1 MPGPGRP
8 APATALDDAWA
19 LTERISPRRSV
30 RVADVDPATGRPV
43 NVYSSTRPTRG
54 PRPDVP
60 WAVPLADTAGCYRL
74 LGLDLDTRRA
84 GPAAVLADLADV
96 VALLDELD
104 VAHVVCASGP
114 GGGRHV
120 WAALPGGAPAAQ
132 VARLARALRRRLP
145 TLDTAPLCNPAA
157 GCLRP
162 PGAPHRAG
170 GTSTVLAGDLRTLV
184 CPAGPG
190 DVAARLLTLL
200 GADDPP
206 APADEEDRAAGLA
219 ARLPQL
225 VDDEHGPHLAGPRR
239 PLPAASARALADGAP
254 DASAALHAVLLG
266 AARARWTLADVAA
279 LPAGAP
285 GLAHATSRRDPAR
298 PAGPRQPRTT
308 ADRDAVLSRQWT
320 RAVAR
325 VLATPGTGHDPTFDD
340 RAGALA
346 AHVAAVQTRAG
357 AAPGRW
363 ATAGGPADRRVLD
376 GLCSLALHAVR
387 ADVAA
392 DVRRLALLVGVG
404 RETARTALH
413 RLAADGWLTHAAPSD
428 GPRAAVWALP
438 AVPVQPQQV
447 ATPSPDVPSTA
458 GVPLARSQADPRP
471 PSPVT
476 HCNPADRPAALEDD
490 PTPGADARAAW
501 QHRLTTRLTTG
512 THDTWTSNGLGLAVE
527 RTWTALTSS
536 AATTARIAT
545 RTGTDPA
552 TAARH
557 LHHLHA
563 VHLARPGR
571 QAGTWERGPGTLD
584 DAAARLG
591 TVGTL
596 TARARA
602 YALEQDVWAWW
613 CDELRWRRQRT
624 VGRSGQRPRRLPGL
638 GQGVLG
644 LSALGPRG
652 RHGPYP
658 RRPGGRS
665 DHGGARRQLRLTRPQ
680 AVVLE

>member
-1 MPGPGRP
+1 MPGPGQP
-8 APATALDDAWA
+8 VAATALADAWA

-30 RVADVDPATGRPV
+30 RVADVDPVTGQPLNAYAR
-43 NVYSSTRPTRG
+43 TRPTRG
-54 PRPDVP
+54 PRPEVP

-74 LGLDLDTRRA
+74 LGLDLDTSRA
-84 GPAAVLADLADV
+84 GPSAVLADLADV

-120 WAALPGGAPAAQ
+120 WAALPGGAPAPQ

-184 CPAGPG
+184 CPTGPG
-190 DVAARLLTLL
+190 DVAARLLALL

-206 APADEEDRAAGLA
+206 TASREETAGVA
-219 ARLPQL
+219 ARLPEL
-225 VDDEHGPHLAGPRR
+225 VDDEHGPHLAGSRR

-279 LPAGAP
+279 LPADAP

-298 PAGPRQPRTT
+298 PTGPRQPRVA
-308 ADRDAVLSRQWT
+308 ADRDAVLARQWT

-325 VLATPGTGHDPTFDD
+325 VLATPGAGHDPTFDA

-346 AHVAAVQTRAG
+346 AHVAAVQTRAD

-363 ATAGGPADRRVLD
+363 AAGGGPGDRRVLD

-387 ADVAA
+387 TDVAA

-413 RLAADGWLTHAAPSD
+413 RLAADGWLTHAGPSD

-438 AVPVQPQQV
+438 PRPAQPHQV
-447 ATPSPDVPSTA
+447 ATPSPDAPSTRDA
-458 GVPLARSQADPRP
+458 APARSQADPRP

-476 HCNPADRPAALEDD
+476 HRDPSGGTAAPEDD

-512 THDTWTSNGLGLAVE
+512 THDTWTSHGLGFAVE
-527 RTWTALTSS
+527 RTSTALTSS
-536 AATTARIAT
+536 AATTAQIAT

-552 TAARH
+552 TAVRH

-571 QAGTWERGPGTLD
+571 QAGTWERGLGTLD
-584 DAAARLG
+584 DAAVRLG
-591 TVGTL
+591 VAGTL
-596 TARARA
+596 AARARA

-613 CDELRWRRQRT
+613 CDELRWRRQRSA
-624 VGRSGQRPRRLPGL
+624 GRSGQRPRRLPGL

-680 AVVLE
+680 AVVRE

>member
-1 MPGPGRP
+1 M
-8 APATALDDAWA
+8 
-19 LTERISPRRSV
+19 
-30 RVADVDPATGRPV
+30 
-43 NVYSSTRPTRG
+43 
-54 PRPDVP
+54 
-60 WAVPLADTAGCYRL
+60 PLADTAGCYRL
-74 LGLDLDTRRA
+74 LGLDLDTSRA
-84 GPAAVLADLADV
+84 GPAAVLADLADLV
-96 VALLDELD
+96 GLLEQAD

-184 CPAGPG
+184 CPTGPG
-190 DVAARLLTLL
+190 DVTARLLALL

-206 APADEEDRAAGLA
+206 TARREDTAGLP

-279 LPAGAP
+279 LPVGAP
-285 GLAHATSRRDPAR
+285 GLAHATSRRDPHR
-298 PAGPRQPRTT
+298 PTGPRQPRDPG
-308 ADRDAVLSRQWT
+308 DRDAVLARQWT

-325 VLATPGTGHDPTFDD
+325 VLATPGAGHDGTFDA
-340 RAGALA
+340 RAAALA
-346 AHVAAVQTRAG
+346 AHVAAVQTRAD

-363 ATAGGPADRRVLD
+363 AAGGGPADRRVLD

-387 ADVAA
+387 VDVAA
-392 DVRRLALLVGVG
+392 DVRRLALLVGIG

-438 AVPVQPQQV
+438 PAPAQAHQA

-458 GVPLARSQADPRP
+458 GAPPARSQADPRP

-476 HCNPADRPAALEDD
+476 HSDPTDQPAAPEDD

-571 QAGTWERGPGTLD
+571 QAGTWKRGPGTLD
-584 DAAARLG
+584 AAAARLG
-591 TVGTL
+591 GAGTL
-596 TARARA
+596 TARSRA
-602 YALEQDVWAWW
+602 YAQEQDVWAWW
-613 CDELRWRRQRT
+613 CDELRWRRQRRRGT
-624 VGRSGQRPRRLPGL
+624 RGTRTPGAGQNVLPL
-638 GQGVLG
+638 PH
-644 LSALGPRG
+644 LGPRG

-658 RRPGGRS
+658 RRSDGRG
-665 DHGGARRQLRLTRPQ
+665 HHQAAAAHLGATGVDTV
-680 AVVLE
+680 AA